1 VALTAGGAVEVQR
14 EISDTG
20 AHGGSAPA
28 PQVRS
33 LSETPPPPRPPDA
46 GLTPSSSAAETAKP
60 ALKVKTPTAAT
71 TAPTAQET
79 PVTAEPDP
87 APAPAS
93 AETTSGDTA
102 STGGAQAPADL
113 ADDSQ
118 TSSSGATDKP
128 KATGAGGDATTA
140 PALPLTSA
148 ENPAPSSG
156 GGSSPY
162 S

>member
-46 GLTPSSSAAETAKP
+46 GLTRSSSATEIAKSAP
-60 ALKVKTPTAAT
+60 KVKAPTTHT

-87 APAPAS
+87 APAPA
-93 AETTSGDTA
+93 ETTSGDSA
-102 STGGAQAPADL
+102 STGGAQAPTDL
-113 ADDSQ
+113 VDDSQ

-128 KATGAGGDATTA
+128 KATGAGGDTTTA
-140 PALPLTSA
+140 PAVPLTSA
-148 ENPAPSSG
+148 EKPAPPSG
-156 GGSSPY
+156 SGSPPNS
-162 S
+162 